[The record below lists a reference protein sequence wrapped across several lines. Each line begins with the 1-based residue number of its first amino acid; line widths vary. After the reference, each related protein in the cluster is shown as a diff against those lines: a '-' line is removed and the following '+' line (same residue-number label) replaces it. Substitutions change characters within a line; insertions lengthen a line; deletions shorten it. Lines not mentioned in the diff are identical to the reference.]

1 MADTSKIEVRGSIT
15 DTSSVFVEDS
25 GLITN
30 TFTSGVRQQ
39 QTVTLTASTF
49 SSITVPTGAKAVL
62 ITGFT
67 GAARLKGVTGDT
79 GIVMEANCPVL
90 VPLGTTPSL
99 GILEASAADQTLQ
112 VYWF

>member
-1 MADTSKIEVRGSIT
+1 MADTSKVEVRASIS
-15 DTSSVFVEDS
+15 DTSGVNVEDS
-25 GLITN
+25 GLITV
-30 TFTSGVRQQ
+30 TFDSGVRQQ

-62 ITGFT
+62 ITGLT

-79 GIVMEANCPVL
+79 GITMAANCSIL
-90 VPLGTTPSL
+90 IPLGTTPSL

-112 VYWF
+112 LYWL